1 MFGKKTKLITLV
13 LAIVL
18 VLSQVSAFA
27 DAGNYAISIGGVG
40 VGTELN
46 LTMDDL
52 KAIPAEGQ
60 IEDEYIYNSKTGEK
74 SAKVKGVSLSYLLSE
89 KAKVVA
95 DNAEVIFEA
104 SDGYPIDPQNLMDIK
119 NSDLKYVLAFE
130 IDGEQKDSITIY
142 RKQKETGEFGTVFK
156 YISNITIGEA
166 IEVVEEPATTEEPT
180 TPETPTTTETPVTPE
195 DITDAVL
202 FTDITDEYKF
212 AEEAI
217 NALVEKGVVKGMGN
231 GLYMPQGEFT
241 RAQFCTMMVM
251 GMNLEQK
258 DYTGGFSDIASGD
271 WHAKYVQAAVEAGLF
286 KGNTDGTFLPD
297 KTITRQEMASVA
309 ARAAVKL
316 DKVSEQKLGKF
327 VMDKSAY
334 ADKAEVAEWAAS
346 SVAWLEAGKVFV
358 DITGENFEPAKNVN
372 RAEAAVVV
380 FRTLFK

>member
-1 MFGKKTKLITLV
+1 MEENMFGKKTKLITLV

-27 DAGNYAISIGGVG
+27 DAGNYALSIGGVG
-40 VGTELN
+40 VGTELK

-52 KAIPAEGQ
+52 KAMPAEAQ

-74 SAKVKGVSLSYLLSE
+74 TAKVKGVSLSYLLSE

-104 SDGYPIDPQNLMDIK
+104 SDGYSIDPQNLIDIK

-166 IEVVEEPATTEEPT
+166 IEVVEEPT
-180 TPETPTTTETPVTPE
+180 TPETPTTAETPE
-195 DITDAVL
+195 AITDAVS

-231 GLYMPQGEFT
+231 GLYMPQEEFT

-334 ADKAEVAEWAAS
+334 ADKADVAEWAAS
-346 SVAWLEAGKVFV
+346 SVAWLEAEKVFV
-358 DITGENFEPAKNVN
+358 DVADENFEPAKNVN